1 MIIEHNFAN
10 DLLEKI
16 EEELIKYDEKNKIQ
30 IIKRF
35 SIGKSAN
42 LEWMNKRQDFS
53 FPINSSGST
62 EIIQITKEF
71 YELLVNSWKEK
82 YNELVK
88 EGIPAK
94 VESMMESDFPD
105 ETIHSAIY
113 DKVSRLIYQYDEVLK
128 CTKETNGLFGIEDE
142 EKILLIHLNKYNEIL
157 SSDFKQ
163 IEFLHG
169 ITLNKN
175 ISDLILKIYIRF
187 INLRLEMLNP
197 KITQISE
204 RKTEIATKILWKGTQ
219 RDLCELFTELQQ
231 KDWINEFEW
240 GERNKI
246 AQSICNLFDLT
257 LTKKNKNSNVENSF
271 YQILKGTHN
280 PKTKKREYKEVLGKE
295 NDRKF
300 NEIKN
305 RC

>member
-1 MIIEHNFAN
+1 MIIEYNFAN

-16 EEELIKYDEKNKIQ
+16 EKELVKYDDKNKIQ
-30 IIKRF
+30 VIKQF

-42 LEWMNKRQDFS
+42 LEWMNKSQDFS

-71 YELLVNSWKEK
+71 YELLVNGWKVK
-82 YNELVK
+82 HPELVK
-88 EGIPAK
+88 NGIPAK
-94 VESMMESDFPD
+94 IESMMESDFPD

-142 EKILLIHLNKYNEIL
+142 EKILSIHLNKYNEIL

-163 IEFLHG
+163 IEFLYG

-197 KITQISE
+197 KITQFAE
-204 RKTEIATKILWKGTQ
+204 RKTEITPKILWKGSQ
-219 RDLCELFTELQQ
+219 RDLCELFIELQE

-257 LTKKNKNSNVENSF
+257 LTKKKEKSNVENSF

-280 PKTKKREYKEVLGKE
+280 PKTKKREYDEVLGKE

-300 NEIKN
+300 KEMKN

>member
-1 MIIEHNFAN
+1 MIIEYNFAN
-10 DLLEKI
+10 DLLERI
-16 EEELIKYDEKNKIQ
+16 EEELINYDDKNKIQ
-30 IIKRF
+30 VIKRF
-35 SIGKSAN
+35 SLSKLAN
-42 LEWMNKRQDFS
+42 LEWMRKSQDFS

-71 YELLVNSWKEK
+71 YELLVNGWKEK
-82 YNELVK
+82 HHELVK
-88 EGIPAK
+88 DGIPATI
-94 VESMMESDFPD
+94 ESMMESDFPD

-128 CTKETNGLFGIEDE
+128 CSKETNGLFGIEDE

-169 ITLNKN
+169 VTLNKK
-175 ISDLILKIYIRF
+175 ISDLILEIYIRF

-197 KITQISE
+197 KITQIEE
-204 RKTEIATKILWKGTQ
+204 RKTEIATKILWKGSQ
-219 RDLCELFTELQQ
+219 RDLCELFIELQE
-231 KDWINEFEW
+231 KEWINEFEW
-240 GERNKI
+240 GERNKM

-280 PKTKKREYKEVLGKE
+280 PKTKKREYDEVLGNV

>member
-1 MIIEHNFAN
+1 MIIEFNFAN

-16 EEELIKYDEKNKIQ
+16 EEELINYDNKNKIQ
-30 IIKRF
+30 VIKRF
-35 SIGKSAN
+35 SINKSAN
-42 LEWMNKRQDFS
+42 IEWIRKSQDFS

-71 YELLVNSWKEK
+71 YEILVNGWKEK
-82 YNELVK
+82 HPELVK
-88 EGIPAK
+88 NGIS
-94 VESMMESDFPD
+94 ETIQSMMESDFPD
-105 ETIHSAIY
+105 ETIHSSIY

-128 CTKETNGLFGIEDE
+128 YTKETNGLFGIEDE
-142 EKILLIHLNKYNEIL
+142 EKILLIHLNKYTEIL

-163 IEFLHG
+163 IDFLHG
-169 ITLNKN
+169 ITLNKK

-187 INLRLEMLNP
+187 INLRLNMLNP
-197 KITQISE
+197 KITQIKE
-204 RKTEIATKILWKGTQ
+204 RKAEIATKILWKGNQ
-219 RDLCELFTELQQ
+219 RDLCELFIELQE
-231 KDWINEFEW
+231 KKWIDDFEW

-280 PKTKKREYKEVLGKE
+280 PKTKKREYDEVLGKE
-295 NDRKF
+295 SDRKF
-300 NEIKN
+300 NKIKN
-305 RC
+305 KC

>member
-1 MIIEHNFAN
+1 MIIEYNFAN

-16 EEELIKYDEKNKIQ
+16 EEELISYESKNGIQ

-35 SIGKSAN
+35 SISKSAN
-42 LEWMNKRQDFS
+42 LEWMRKSQDYS
-53 FPINSSGST
+53 FPINTSGST
-62 EIIQITKEF
+62 EIIQITKEY
-71 YELLVNSWKEK
+71 YELLVNGWQEK
-82 YNELVK
+82 HPELVK
-88 EGIPAK
+88 KGI
-94 VESMMESDFPD
+94 VETVKSTMESDFPE

-113 DKVSRLIYQYDEVLK
+113 DKVSKLIYQYDEVLK
-128 CTKETNGLFGIEDE
+128 CTKETNRLFGIEDE
-142 EKILLIHLNKYNEIL
+142 EKILLIHLNRYNEIL

-169 ITLNKN
+169 ITLNKK

-187 INLRLEMLNP
+187 INLRLKMLNP
-197 KITQISE
+197 KITQIEE
-204 RKTEIATKILWKGTQ
+204 RKTEIATKILWKGSQ
-219 RDLCELFTELQQ
+219 RDLCELFIELQE
-231 KDWINEFEW
+231 KKWIDEFEW

-280 PKTKKREYKEVLGKE
+280 PKTKKREYDVVLGKE
-295 NDRKF
+295 SDRKF
-300 NEIKN
+300 NKIKN